1 MRRIVYSG
9 LASAVVGLLP
19 RTKMNK
25 ADSARQSEMG
35 GKLIPSS
42 HYRWSKM
49 FCPGDGP
56 AGGYRTVRRGTLDLF
71 WLKSE
76 FHFLDPLDL
85 LCYIWIWDIRIFLQS
100 GWNGLLIY
108 AVSFGTNVNWR
119 KTMKSIATDVWMM
132 CLPSHLALERF
143 APCTPA
149 LFGWSWFRAC
159 LTLLQCPFLGHT
171 ARIMVDLWFYDDLC
185 CDFCW

>member
-1 MRRIVYSG
+1 MLLVTTTEAWACIFLIYVHIFVQYISGNNQWYGMIWYSDTLKYRGSGRVDLEGQLRKGLKRWDFFLMRRIVYSG

-85 LCYIWIWDIRIFLQS
+85 LCYIWIWDIRIFS
-100 GWNGLLIY
+100 C
-108 AVSFGTNVNWR
+108 S
-119 KTMKSIATDVWMM
+119 
-132 CLPSHLALERF
+132 
-143 APCTPA
+143 
-149 LFGWSWFRAC
+149 
-159 LTLLQCPFLGHT
+159 LGGM
-171 ARIMVDLWFYDDLC
+171 AS
-185 CDFCW
+185 

>member
-1 MRRIVYSG
+1 MIWYSDTLKYRGSGRVDLEGQLRKGLKRRVFFFLMRRIVYSG

-56 AGGYRTVRRGTLDLF
+56 AGGYRTVRRSTLDLF

-85 LCYIWIWDIRIFLQS
+85 LCYIWI
-100 GWNGLLIY
+100 
-108 AVSFGTNVNWR
+108 
-119 KTMKSIATDVWMM
+119 
-132 CLPSHLALERF
+132 
-143 APCTPA
+143 
-149 LFGWSWFRAC
+149 
-159 LTLLQCPFLGHT
+159 
-171 ARIMVDLWFYDDLC
+171 
-185 CDFCW
+185 

>member
-1 MRRIVYSG
+1 MLLVTTTEAWACIFLIYVHIFVQYMVITNDMAWYGIQIPSSTEGLEGLTWKASWEKVLKGEIFFLMRRIVYSG

-42 HYRWSKM
+42 HYWWSKM

-56 AGGYRTVRRGTLDLF
+56 AGGYRTVRRGTLVDLF

-85 LCYIWIWDIRIFLQS
+85 LCYIWIWDIRIFS
-100 GWNGLLIY
+100 C
-108 AVSFGTNVNWR
+108 S
-119 KTMKSIATDVWMM
+119 
-132 CLPSHLALERF
+132 
-143 APCTPA
+143 
-149 LFGWSWFRAC
+149 
-159 LTLLQCPFLGHT
+159 LGGM
-171 ARIMVDLWFYDDLC
+171 AS
-185 CDFCW
+185 